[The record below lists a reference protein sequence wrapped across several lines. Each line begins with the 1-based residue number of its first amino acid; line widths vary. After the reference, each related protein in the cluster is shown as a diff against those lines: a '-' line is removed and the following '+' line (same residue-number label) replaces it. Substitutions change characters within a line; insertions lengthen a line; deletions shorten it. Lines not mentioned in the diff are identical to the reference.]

1 MDKADST
8 NTIAPSLKKEAKKEK
23 KEELTPISH
32 SYTCDYILT
41 WDHRGKMVVK
51 YIGAHTKKEITKRS
65 VWVPKA
71 LVTNSQGPK
80 YIWVPKNSN
89 LICFVGLLLR
99 WIKLSA

>member
-1 MDKADST
+1 MNKAHAF
-8 NTIAPSLKKEAKKEK
+8 NTIAPSIVKEEKETKKEK

-51 YIGAHTKKEITKRS
+51 YIGAHTKKQITKRS

-71 LVTNSQGPK
+71 LMTNSQGPK
-80 YIWVPKNSN
+80 SFWVPKS
-89 LICFVGLLLR
+89 R
-99 WIKLSA
+99 A